1 MARKPTRGAAR
12 APFSGS
18 SSGPSTSK
26 SKSKSSSQSKSQS
39 QSQSAPRKRRLDPS
53 NAYTYLP
60 SLPKRHR
67 TSEAQLSLSREE
79 AAAGPSTR
87 GTRGPGPRREGEDDG
102 DGDSDEDM
110 EERIRKMAM
119 MIAEEG
125 PGAVDSEES
134 SIDSDEAWEAGG
146 SDEERWGD
154 VFRDLQKGKGKKGKS
169 KAKEV
174 VRKVSND
181 TVWSS
186 GRRR

>member
-1 MARKPTRGAAR
+1 MARKPTRGNAR
-12 APFSGS
+12 APFSAS

-26 SKSKSSSQSKSQS
+26 SKSKSSSQS
-39 QSQSAPRKRRLDPS
+39 QSAPRKRRVDPS

-87 GTRGPGPRREGEDDG
+87 GARGPGPRRRDGIEDGG
-102 DGDSDEDM
+102 DDDADSDEDM
-110 EERIRKMAM
+110 EERIRKLAM

-134 SIDSDEAWEAGG
+134 SIDSDEAWESGG

-174 VRKVSND
+174 VRKVSASVA
-181 TVWSS
+181 TRARSS
-186 GRRR
+186 DER